1 MAKDDYFVIVYQVL
15 KYLYSQLKAGKKP
28 DGQQLTAVYY
38 LIPENYWGYII
49 VSLLNEGYISGIEPV
64 PTKDGLYIGDMSDA
78 IITPK
83 GIQYLFDNTLFE
95 KVKKTLKEVKDI
107 VPGL

>member
-15 KYLYSQLKAGKKP
+15 KYLYSQLKAGEKP
-28 DGQQLTAVYY
+28 DAQQLTAIYY

-49 VSLLNEGYISGIEPV
+49 VSLLDEGYIRGIEPIA
-64 PTKDGLYIGDMSDA
+64 TKDGLYIRDMSNVT
-78 IITPK
+78 ITPK
-83 GIQYLFDNTLFE
+83 GIQYLFDNSLFE
-95 KVKKTLKEVKDI
+95 KVKETLKEVKDI